1 MTDKT
6 KRSERKVNKVSK
18 PDVDNVGLREL
29 DKATAERDG
38 KYVGTQRDAQ
48 SLQKAAETRKKET
61 KLGKNLTVRTVTGGH
76 MHYFDADRTITGDP
90 TVVPDSNWLQMQIA
104 AKKIELV
111 K

>member
-1 MTDKT
+1 MTVET
-6 KRSERKVNKVSK
+6 KRSERKVNKTSK
-18 PDVDNVGLREL
+18 PDVSEVGLKEL
-29 DKATAERDG
+29 DKATAEKDG
-38 KYVGTQRDAQ
+38 KYVGTRLDA
-48 SLQKAAETRKKET
+48 KAKQEAEDKRKKET

-76 MHYFDADRTITGDP
+76 MHYFDAGRTITGDP